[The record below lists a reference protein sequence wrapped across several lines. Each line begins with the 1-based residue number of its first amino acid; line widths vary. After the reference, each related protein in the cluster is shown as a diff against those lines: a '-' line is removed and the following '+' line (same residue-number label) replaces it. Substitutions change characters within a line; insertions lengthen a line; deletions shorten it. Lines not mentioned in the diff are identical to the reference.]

1 MQTEGFSITT
11 SPALLPRTLPVMI
24 LPGAGWL
31 QKMSVPCRRGEGER
45 GGERGEHLSVYK
57 LQEEGWERF
66 KEEKK
71 NQVSATN
78 HIP

>member
-1 MQTEGFSITT
+1 
-11 SPALLPRTLPVMI
+11 MI
-24 LPGAGWL
+24 LPGANWL
-31 QKMSVPCRRGEGER
+31 QKMSVPCRRGEGEG

-78 HIP
+78 HTVTLTETLLC